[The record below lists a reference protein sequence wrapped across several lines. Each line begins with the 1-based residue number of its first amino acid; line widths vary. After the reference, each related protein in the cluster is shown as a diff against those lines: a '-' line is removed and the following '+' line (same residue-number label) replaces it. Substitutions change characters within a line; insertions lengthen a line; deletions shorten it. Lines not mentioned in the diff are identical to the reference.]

1 MVSIY
6 IRLQNSWFFF
16 SKSVKKSVKH
26 GLLFD
31 CLRVLEYAEI
41 WTVLQSNN
49 ISYMYMYAC
58 YQCSL
63 FIFYFSVWQMYHCYS
78 KCKDIGAIAQVH
90 AENGTLI
97 AEVN

>member
-1 MVSIY
+1 MNKMKVQYTYVYFHLSSSWWCLY
-6 IRLQNSWFFF
+6 ILDCKTVGFFF

-31 CLRVLEYAEI
+31 CLRALEYAEI

-58 YQCSL
+58 Y
-63 FIFYFSVWQMYHCYS
+63 
-78 KCKDIGAIAQVH
+78 
-90 AENGTLI
+90 
-97 AEVN
+97 

>member
-1 MVSIY
+1 MILDCKTVG
-6 IRLQNSWFFF
+6 FFF

-31 CLRVLEYAEI
+31 CSHVLGYAKTR
-41 WTVLQSNN
+41 TVLQSNN

-58 YQCSL
+58 YLMSFCM
-63 FIFYFSVWQMYHCYS
+63 FICYFPLWQMYHCYS

-97 AEVN
+97 AEVD